1 MGHRPECSVFARTG
15 RPSKAVAHSGR
26 CSVLGG
32 FKMTAAL
39 KLIHGENRFGKKDY
53 INRGALAE
61 PKTGVLFTEFIEK
74 TVARKQKRMKQS
86 YSRNYKTLLYHL
98 QNFTDEFDVN
108 IYTNSVN
115 EEFLDDF
122 ITSLEEKE
130 LKLGYINYL
139 LVLIKGMVKKAAIYG
154 YAVDPSFDD
163 VQVKTEETFSVYLS
177 MNEIT
182 RLYYYENL
190 TRIQKKWRDLFVLG
204 CLTGLRYSDYSTL
217 DESNFQGDF
226 IVKTTKKTGTKV
238 VIPVHDYIREIIAR
252 YHDKFPAGLSTQ
264 QFNRHLKNIG
274 RKVGFNEPVIN
285 TYTKGREVITESKPK
300 WQYISSHTARRSFAT
315 NMYLTGR
322 MKTHEIMAITGHT
335 TERSFFRY
343 IKVTQE
349 DTIKQI
355 AGDTFFR
362 K

>member
-1 MGHRPECSVFARTG
+1 
-15 RPSKAVAHSGR
+15 
-26 CSVLGG
+26 
-32 FKMTAAL
+32 MTAAL

-53 INRGALAE
+53 INYGALTE

-74 TVARKQKRMKQS
+74 TVARKQKRMKES
-86 YSRNYKTLLYHL
+86 YSRNYKTLLLHL
-98 QNFTDEFDVN
+98 ENFTTEFDVN
-108 IYTNSVN
+108 LYTNSVN

-122 ITSLEEKE
+122 ITWLEEKN
-130 LKLGYINYL
+130 LRLSYIGYQVI
-139 LVLIKGMVKKAAIYG
+139 LIKGMVKKAAIYG

-163 VQVKTEETFSVYLS
+163 VQVKAEETFSVYLS

-190 TRIQKKWRDLFVLG
+190 TNIQKKWRDLFVLG

-217 DESNFQGDF
+217 DDSNFQGDF
-226 IVKTTKKTGTKV
+226 IVKVTKKTGVKV
-238 VIPVHDYIREIIAR
+238 VIPVHDYIREIVSR
-252 YHDKFPAGLSTQ
+252 YPEKFPAGLSTQ
-264 QFNRHLKNIG
+264 QFNRHLKNIA
-274 RKVGFNEPVIN
+274 RKAGFNDAVVY
-285 TYTKGREVITESKPK
+285 TCTKGRNVNTEYKQK
-300 WQYISSHTARRSFAT
+300 WEMVSSHTARRSFAT

-335 TERSFFRY
+335 TEKSFFRY

-355 AGDTFFR
+355 AGDNFFR